1 MFGCHVF
8 GPKNPSATAVK
19 IRHFQGKKSGS
30 IPVCVEEK
38 NEELKKRKQVRIG
51 KRGGNSI
58 ET

>member
-1 MFGCHVF
+1 
-8 GPKNPSATAVK
+8 VK

-51 KRGGNSI
+51 KRGGNSM